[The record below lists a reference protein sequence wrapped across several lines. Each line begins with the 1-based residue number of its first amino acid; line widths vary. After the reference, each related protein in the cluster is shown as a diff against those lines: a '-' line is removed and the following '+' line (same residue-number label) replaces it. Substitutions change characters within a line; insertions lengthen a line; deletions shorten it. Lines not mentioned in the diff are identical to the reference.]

1 MTNDIKLQAEEASIC
16 TNAEAKLFKDSFVTD
31 QKTTKDEM
39 EIVIETQ
46 VNIEEDVEIIYA
58 MVEEELENIYKIEIE
73 KEAEVSII
81 QDDDDS
87 EKKK

>member
-1 MTNDIKLQAEEASIC
+1 
-16 TNAEAKLFKDSFVTD
+16 
-31 QKTTKDEM
+31 M

-58 MVEEELENIYKIEIE
+58 MVEEELENIDKIEIE

-87 EKKK
+87 EKKKRRRPCTLQWKET

>member
-1 MTNDIKLQAEEASIC
+1 
-16 TNAEAKLFKDSFVTD
+16 
-31 QKTTKDEM
+31 M

-87 EKKK
+87 EKKKWRRPCTLQWKET